1 MIVINGINSEII
13 KKILD
18 KLLKKNKVIGIYNTS
33 YTGFKHKNLTL
44 LKKNQKTLI
53 KLKNLVKKE
62 KKIIFLNFAAKRDN
76 GLFLKFDKKIFLDTV
91 QNNIIDSLNILKVLL
106 PHMIKNN
113 FGRIIFTSSST
124 AENGSIG
131 NLGYSASK
139 SSLKGICGTI
149 AKEYKDYNITTNI
162 LSLGYFKSRMWT
174 SLPEKIKNNLISNTL
189 NNNLC
194 DEKAIYEIITTI
206 IKFNSINMSTI
217 FIDGGNLKK

>member
-33 YTGFKHKNLTL
+33 YTGFKHKNLIL
-44 LKKNQKTLI
+44 LKKNQKILT
-53 KLKNLVKKE
+53 KLGYLVKKE

-124 AENGSIG
+124 AESGSVG

-162 LSLGYFKSRMWT
+162 LSLGYFNSRMWT
-174 SLPEKIKNNLISNTL
+174 SLPEKIKKNLISNTL

-217 FIDGGNLKK
+217 FIDGGNLQK